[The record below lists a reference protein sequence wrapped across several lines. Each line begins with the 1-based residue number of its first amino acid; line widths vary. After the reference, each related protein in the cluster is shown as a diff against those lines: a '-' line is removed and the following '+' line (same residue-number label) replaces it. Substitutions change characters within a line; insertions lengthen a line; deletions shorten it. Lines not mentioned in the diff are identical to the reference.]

1 MVDGSIEVSVGLDSM
16 ISCAPDQAGASPRR
30 LVRGMLNQCLQPSSV
45 THFVKEPSGPV
56 NKLAI
61 ILQKRRKSREVSV
74 EFPARA
80 AKLRPRA
87 PPRRASGKSLA
98 EETGMAMQLGHVHIK
113 TREDPQK
120 VAKFYIDNFG
130 ATVKRETPG
139 RGCQLD
145 LHGVQLNVTTI
156 NADQNHE
163 QHVGIEHIAIETD
176 DYPGARANLKKN
188 GAQILE
194 ERFNNGRHVCWVA
207 APDGA
212 QMELIEKV

>member
-1 MVDGSIEVSVGLDSM
+1 M
-16 ISCAPDQAGASPRR
+16 
-30 LVRGMLNQCLQPSSV
+30 
-45 THFVKEPSGPV
+45 T
-56 NKLAI
+56 
-61 ILQKRRKSREVSV
+61 
-74 EFPARA
+74 
-80 AKLRPRA
+80 
-87 PPRRASGKSLA
+87 
-98 EETGMAMQLGHVHIK
+98 MQLGHVHIK

-120 VAKFYIDNFG
+120 VAQFYIDNFG

-156 NADQNHE
+156 NPDQNHE

-176 DYPGARANLKKN
+176 DYAGALANFRKN
-188 GAQILE
+188 GAEILE
-194 ERFNNGRHVCWVA
+194 ERVNNGRHVCWVA

>member
-1 MVDGSIEVSVGLDSM
+1 M
-16 ISCAPDQAGASPRR
+16 
-30 LVRGMLNQCLQPSSV
+30 
-45 THFVKEPSGPV
+45 
-56 NKLAI
+56 
-61 ILQKRRKSREVSV
+61 SV
-74 EFPARA
+74 EFLCSCCQAAAAGAASAR
-80 AKLRPRA
+80 LGQIPNGR
-87 PPRRASGKSLA
+87 RRAWPC
-98 EETGMAMQLGHVHIK
+98 ELGHVHIK

-130 ATVKRETPG
+130 ATVKREIPG

-156 NADQNHE
+156 IADQNHE

-176 DYPGARANLKKN
+176 DYAGALANFEKN
-188 GAQILE
+188 GAHILE
-194 ERFNNGRHVCWVA
+194 ERVNNGRHVCWVA

>member
-1 MVDGSIEVSVGLDSM
+1 
-16 ISCAPDQAGASPRR
+16 
-30 LVRGMLNQCLQPSSV
+30 
-45 THFVKEPSGPV
+45 
-56 NKLAI
+56 
-61 ILQKRRKSREVSV
+61 
-74 EFPARA
+74 
-80 AKLRPRA
+80 
-87 PPRRASGKSLA
+87 
-98 EETGMAMQLGHVHIK
+98 MAMQLGHVHIK

-176 DYPGARANLKKN
+176 DYSAALANLKKN
-188 GAQILE
+188 GVQILE
-194 ERFNNGRHVCWVA
+194 ERFNNGRHVCWIA

>member
-1 MVDGSIEVSVGLDSM
+1 MRPK
-16 ISCAPDQAGASPRR
+16 SCS
-30 LVRGMLNQCLQPSSV
+30 
-45 THFVKEPSGPV
+45 
-56 NKLAI
+56 
-61 ILQKRRKSREVSV
+61 RKSQEPGEPRLSSD
-74 EFPARA
+74 ARA
-80 AKLRPRA
+80 AKLRVAGAASA
-87 PPRRASGKSLA
+87 PLGKPQR

-130 ATVKRETPG
+130 ATVKREIPV

-156 NADQNHE
+156 IADQNHE

-176 DYPGARANLKKN
+176 DYAGALANFKKN